1 MRDDTGSRSEAGPRG
16 DAGSRRDRGP
26 RGDAGSRHDRG
37 PRDDAGLRDYAEPQ
51 GDAGP
56 RHDREPQGDA
66 GPRDYAGPRR
76 DAGPRPPAGEPP
88 LSPPPGIR
96 YAGIGDEAAPDLA
109 GQIRAHQLLGW
120 SAIELRD
127 IDGTALAD
135 LDDAA
140 FDRVAATLREA
151 RLDVVCVN
159 SRIANWARPVTGD
172 FELDRGELTRL
183 APRCAALGTRYIRV
197 MSYPNDPGAPLD
209 EPEWA
214 RRTIGRLTRL
224 ARQAEDA
231 GLVLL
236 HENCAGWAGADPA
249 RALRLLAEVDSPA
262 LRLLFD
268 TGNGVAYGYEAY
280 DVLTELVPWVDHV
293 QIKDARAEAGEAVYT
308 LPGEGSCRVADC
320 LRLLLDHG
328 YTGTW
333 TIEPHRAVRPHEGR
347 TDAGSDGVAEF
358 VRYGRAL
365 ESLASRLPG
374 RTAPDREAV
383 R

>member
-1 MRDDTGSRSEAGPRG
+1 MRDDTRT
-16 DAGSRRDRGP
+16 
-26 RGDAGSRHDRG
+26 
-37 PRDDAGLRDYAEPQ
+37 Q
-51 GDAGP
+51 GG
-56 RHDREPQGDA
+56 
-66 GPRDYAGPRR
+66 AGPRR
-76 DAGPRPPAGEPP
+76 DTELRPAAGEPRP
-88 LSPPPGIR
+88 SPPPGIR
-96 YAGIGDEAAPDLA
+96 FAGIGDEAAPDLA

-127 IDGTALAD
+127 IDGTAVAD
-135 LDDAA
+135 LDEAA
-140 FDRVAATLREA
+140 FDHVVTALHEA

-159 SRIANWARPVTGD
+159 SRIANWARPITGD
-172 FELDRGELTRL
+172 FELDYGELERL
-183 APRCAALGTRYIRV
+183 APMCAALGTRHIRV

-214 RRTIGRLTRL
+214 RRTISRMTRL
-224 ARQAEDA
+224 AQQAEDS

-249 RALRLLAEVDSPA
+249 RTLRLLAEVDSPA

-280 DVLTELVPWVDHV
+280 DLLTELVTWVDHV
-293 QIKDARAEAGEAVYT
+293 QVKDARAEAGGAVYT

-320 LRLLLDHG
+320 LDLLLDHG
-328 YTGTW
+328 HAGTW

-347 TDAGSDGVAEF
+347 TDAGSNGIDEF

-365 ESLASRLPG
+365 ERLATRLPAA
-374 RTAPDREAV
+374 TAMHREAA

>member
-1 MRDDTGSRSEAGPRG
+1 MRG
-16 DAGSRRDRGP
+16 DTETRSTAGDPGP
-26 RGDAGSRHDRG
+26 L
-37 PRDDAGLRDYAEPQ
+37 P
-51 GDAGP
+51 
-56 RHDREPQGDA
+56 
-66 GPRDYAGPRR
+66 
-76 DAGPRPPAGEPP
+76 PPASAAGTPSP
-88 LSPPPGIR
+88 LPTSPLPPPPGIR

-109 GQIRAHQLLGW
+109 GQVRAHRLLGW
-120 SAIELRD
+120 SAVELRD

-140 FDRVAATLREA
+140 FDRVAQTLDEA
-151 RLDVVCVN
+151 RLDVVCVD

-172 FELDRGELTRL
+172 FALDRGELERL
-183 APRCAALGTRYIRV
+183 APRCAALGTRHIRV
-197 MSYPNDPGAPLD
+197 MSYPNDPAAPLD

-214 RRTIGRLTRL
+214 RRTLDRMTRL

-236 HENCAGWAGADPA
+236 HENCAGWAGADAA

-262 LRLLFD
+262 LRLVFD

-280 DVLTELVPWVDHV
+280 DLLTELVAWVDHV
-293 QIKDARAEAGEAVYT
+293 QVKDARAEAGEAVYT
-308 LPGEGSCRVADC
+308 LPGEGGCRVADC

-333 TIEPHRAVRPHEGR
+333 SIEPHRTVRPHEGR
-347 TDAGSDGVAEF
+347 TDAGRDGVAEF

-365 ESLASRLPG
+365 EALAAGLTG
-374 RTAPDREAV
+374 EATP
-383 R
+383 

>member
-1 MRDDTGSRSEAGPRG
+1 MSRLSPSRSGSAGDASQPSPSRSGSAAAGPRL
-16 DAGSRRDRGP
+16 SPSP
-26 RGDAGSRHDRG
+26 RTRYA
-37 PRDDAGLRDYAEPQ
+37 AAEP
-51 GDAGP
+51 
-56 RHDREPQGDA
+56 R
-66 GPRDYAGPRR
+66 
-76 DAGPRPPAGEPP
+76 
-88 LSPPPGIR
+88 LSPPPGVR
-96 YAGIGDEAAPDLA
+96 YAGIGDEAAADLA
-109 GQIRAHQLLGW
+109 GQIRAHRLLGW

-140 FDRVAATLREA
+140 FDHVVEALREA
-151 RLDVVCVN
+151 RLDVVCVD

-172 FELDRGELTRL
+172 FELDRGELERL
-183 APRCAALGTRYIRV
+183 APRCAALGTRHVRV
-197 MSYPNDPGAPLD
+197 MSYPNDPDAPLG
-209 EPEWA
+209 EPDWA
-214 RRTIGRLTRL
+214 RRTIDRMRRL

-236 HENCAGWAGADPA
+236 HENCAGWAGADAA

-280 DVLTELVPWVDHV
+280 DLLTELVDRVDHV

-347 TDAGSDGVAEF
+347 TDAGRDGIEEF

-365 ESLASRLPG
+365 EALAAGLSA
-374 RTAPDREAV
+374 TAAGDLTAEDREAT